1 MLCFERVSLAVLHD
15 GSIRSRTCVR
25 VLHEAV
31 TLLCLILDSTLG
43 LALGLTLDS
52 TLDLTLGSTLNSI
65 LDTGMRLKA
74 LCKLSLFT
82 SWSGA
87 SLRPRLDADND
98 D

>member
-43 LALGLTLDS
+43 LALGS

-65 LDTGMRLKA
+65 LDTGVRLKA

-87 SLRPRLDADND
+87 SLKPQPGADD
-98 D
+98 ED